1 MSRKC
6 LVFDLDG
13 TLLDSRLDL
22 ANTVNQMLRFYGK
35 PPLPMEKILTLV
47 GDGRKKLM
55 ERAISEAQLKN
66 VDMDEAYEVM
76 KRSYLANLNLASSLY
91 PGVYRTIRDLHGDG
105 WKIALLSNKNE
116 DCCKA
121 TLCEFGL
128 APYFDLIVGDNG
140 DIPLK
145 PEPDGLEFILDML
158 SIDDREH
165 SWMIGDSEP
174 DLLVGKRCGLRC
186 CYAAFGFG
194 NDLNGAAYDA
204 AIQDFASL
212 KEVVS

>member
-1 MSRKC
+1 MSRRC

-22 ANTVNQMLRFYGK
+22 ANTVNQMLRFYGQA
-35 PPLPMEKILTLV
+35 PLTMEKILTFV
-47 GDGRKKLM
+47 GDGRRKLM
-55 ERAISEAQLKN
+55 ERVLAEAKLKT
-66 VDMDEAYEVM
+66 DPDEAYEVIT
-76 KRSYLANLNLASSLY
+76 RTYNANLNLASSLY
-91 PGVYRTIRDLHGDG
+91 PGVYQTIRELHPAG

-140 DIPLK
+140 DLPLK

-158 SIDDREH
+158 NIDDIAG
-165 SWMIGDSEP
+165 SWMVGDSEP
-174 DLLVGKRCGLRC
+174 DMLVGRRCGLRC
-186 CYAAFGFG
+186 AYAAFGFG
-194 NDLNGAAYDA
+194 NDLKGAEYDA
-204 AIQDFASL
+204 EL
-212 KEVVS
+212 KTFSDLKGIVA